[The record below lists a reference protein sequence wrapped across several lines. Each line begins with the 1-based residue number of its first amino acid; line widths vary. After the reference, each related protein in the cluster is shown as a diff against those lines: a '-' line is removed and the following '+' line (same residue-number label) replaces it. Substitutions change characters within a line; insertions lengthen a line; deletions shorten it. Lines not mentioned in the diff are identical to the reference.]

1 MSSQEKQ
8 PMITA
13 DTLRF
18 ELEGRLQPLLQDI
31 GKNHLSVR
39 WEPGARI
46 VRVGACIDHYT
57 WETRM
62 LVLEALLKFE
72 EAHADEWAL
81 EFDIFPLESVQNEE
95 FAEA

>member
-1 MSSQEKQ
+1 
-8 PMITA
+8 MITA
-13 DTLRF
+13 DTLKF
-18 ELEGRLQPLLQDI
+18 ELDGRMQPLLQET
-31 GKNHLSVR
+31 GKTHLSVR

>member
-1 MSSQEKQ
+1 
-8 PMITA
+8 MITA
-13 DTLRF
+13 DTLKS
-18 ELEGRLQPLLQDI
+18 ELDGRLQPLSQET
-31 GKNHLSVR
+31 GKTHLSVR

-46 VRVGACIDHYT
+46 VRVGACVDRYT

-72 EAHADEWAL
+72 EAHVDEWAL
-81 EFDIFPLESVQNEE
+81 EFDIFPLESVRDED